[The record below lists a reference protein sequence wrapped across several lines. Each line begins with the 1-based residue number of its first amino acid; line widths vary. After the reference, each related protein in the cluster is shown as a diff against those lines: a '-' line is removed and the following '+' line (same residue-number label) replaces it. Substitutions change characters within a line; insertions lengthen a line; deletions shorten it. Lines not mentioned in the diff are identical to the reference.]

1 MKLFSSCIFGRKLGS
16 PWESNPWYYWTVC
29 LKFVRMRGRGNLKM
43 RKNLVLV
50 GGGHAHLTVLLN
62 LANYVQRGH
71 RVTIIGPSPYHYYSG
86 MGPGMLS
93 GIYRPREVR
102 FHVKKM
108 VQDRGGTFLE
118 DRVMRID
125 AGNRILFLQSEKQIP
140 YDVVSFNTG
149 SEVPLHLIL
158 STKQENIIPVKPV
171 INLLKARRLIVKN
184 LVDRKMNFIVIGGGP
199 AGVEVAANLWRLTEE
214 NQKEFKITL
223 IAGQRLLGGFPDRA
237 RTLTLRSFSRRG
249 MEVIEGNHAKE
260 IRKETVLLSDGK
272 RLSFD
277 FALIAL
283 GIKPSPLFEQSN
295 LPTGEDGGL
304 LVNSHLQSVAHPEIS
319 GGGDCISLSGHPLAK
334 VGVYAVRQ
342 NPILSHN
349 LLAALEGGEMQ
360 IFTPQK
366 DYMLIFNMGNG
377 RGILWKKKFI
387 WNGRLA
393 FLLKDYIDRKF
404 MRKFQVSGE
413 REEPDEII

>member
-1 MKLFSSCIFGRKLGS
+1 MK
-16 PWESNPWYYWTVC
+16 
-29 LKFVRMRGRGNLKM
+29 
-43 RKNLVLV
+43 KNLVLV

-62 LANYVQRGH
+62 LADYVQRGH

-93 GIYRPREVR
+93 GIYRPQEVR
-102 FHVKKM
+102 FHVKRM

-118 DRVMRID
+118 DKVMRID
-125 AGNRILFLQSEKQIP
+125 PVKRILFLQSEKQIP
-140 YDVVSFNTG
+140 YNVVSFNTG
-149 SEVPLHLIL
+149 SEVPLHPIL
-158 STKQENIIPVKPV
+158 STAQENIIPVKPV
-171 INLLKARRLIVKN
+171 INLLKARRLITKT
-184 LVDRKMNFIVIGGGP
+184 LIDRKMNFIVIGGGP
-199 AGVEVAANLWRLTEE
+199 AGVEVAANLWRLAQG
-214 NQKEFKITL
+214 NQREFKIIL
-223 IAGQRLLGGFPDRA
+223 IAGQRLLGDFPNRA
-237 RTLTLRSFSRRG
+237 RTLSLRSFSRRG

-260 IRKETVLLSDGK
+260 IRKETVLLSDG
-272 RLSFD
+272 RALSFD
-277 FALIAL
+277 LALIAL
-283 GIKPSPLFEQSN
+283 GIKPSPVFRQSN

-304 LVNSHLQSVAHPEIS
+304 LVNSHLQSVAHPEIF
-319 GGGDCISLSGHPLAK
+319 GGGDCISLSGHTLAK

-366 DYMLIFNMGNG
+366 DYMLIFNMGDG

-393 FLLKDYIDRKF
+393 FFLKDYIDRKF

-413 REEPDEII
+413 REESDEII